1 MENLPQHC
9 LDNAIL
15 LRPYDYIDLKMIS
28 SGFKTR
34 LKLSQIPDF
43 YTINNK
49 EYFAAEI
56 KTEGFKV
63 STAALATE
71 NVLNIKLQEL
81 GGRRHVRNINFLIPT
96 EANAKIASI
105 EVFDDNTIFMRVPLI
120 CNF

>member
-1 MENLPQHC
+1 MYKKSNITQ
-9 LDNAIL
+9 
-15 LRPYDYIDLKMIS
+15 
-28 SGFKTR
+28 
-34 LKLSQIPDF
+34 
-43 YTINNK
+43 
-49 EYFAAEI
+49 AEI

-81 GGRRHVRNINFLIPT
+81 GGRHHVRNINFLIPT